1 MYLCACVSLHPDLS
15 LESRCPR
22 LADLPTQK
30 LRSRVEKP
38 HPKPNSSFSTAPP
51 PARPA
56 SPFAPSTVSLFLS
69 NSNPTLP
76 GGVLGVIF
84 DPSFSLSC
92 ITCKSG
98 HRPLSLALASLQ
110 SVPTVIPVGLLE
122 VRSWH
127 SFASAPL
134 LASHLLQ
141 DERPKFS
148 ECLQTPGQ
156 PPVSSL
162 SSPPGRSPLL
172 RTYEPSMPQSLPAV
186 YRLLGTLSPRCL
198 QGPLPCLLQIC
209 VEVTFWE
216 DLPSPAP
223 HDTTCPPSSLHF
235 FPLSLTLHLTC
246 SSI

>member
-15 LESRCPR
+15 LEFRCPH
-22 LADLPTQK
+22 LADLPTQN
-30 LRSRVEKP
+30 LHSPVEKP
-38 HPKPNSSFSTAPP
+38 RPEPNSSFSTAPP

-56 SPFAPSTVSLFLS
+56 SLFAPSTVSLLLS
-69 NSNPTLP
+69 KSIPTLP

-98 HRPLSLALASLQ
+98 HRPLSSALASLQ
-110 SVPTVIPVGLLE
+110 SVPTVIPVDPLG

-127 SFASAPL
+127 CFASAPL
-134 LASHLLQ
+134 LASPLLQ
-141 DERPKFS
+141 DERLKFS
-148 ECLQTPGQ
+148 ECPQTPGQ

-172 RTYEPSMPQSLPAV
+172 RTHEPSMPQSLPTV
-186 YRLLGTLSPRCL
+186 FHLLGTLSPRCL

-209 VEVTFWE
+209 LEVTFWE

-223 HDTTCPPSSLHF
+223 QDTPCPPSSLHF
-235 FPLSLTLHLTC
+235 FPCHLLS
-246 SSI
+246 I